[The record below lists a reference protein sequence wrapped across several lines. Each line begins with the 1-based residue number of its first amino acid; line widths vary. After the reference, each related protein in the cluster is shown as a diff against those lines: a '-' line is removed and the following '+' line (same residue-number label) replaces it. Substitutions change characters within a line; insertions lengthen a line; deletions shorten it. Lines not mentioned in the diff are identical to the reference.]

1 MEKYTISKSSDDILK
16 YFSDTIFTNQELQ
29 RQHNPYDHEL
39 REMQAIENGNPLQ
52 LQQAIDETYSG
63 QIGRLAEDELRHI
76 KNLGIVLATLCSR
89 AAIRGG
95 LPYEVAFSLCDAYIL
110 KIEKTNT
117 PSTLTDLFTDCK
129 FHFCRLVA
137 DTNAAK
143 SAKHK
148 KIPHSK
154 ITQCKNYILS
164 HLHEKLRV
172 QDIAK
177 NLDTS
182 PTYLADLFRSYEGQT
197 ITSFILQEKI
207 KLTQNM
213 LIYSPYTYSE
223 IAAYLGFSSQSHLG
237 TQFKKVT
244 GFTLR
249 EYKERF
255 RILT

>member
-1 MEKYTISKSSDDILK
+1 MELYPFSDTSDDVLK
-16 YFSDTIFTNQELQ
+16 YFSDTFFTNQELQ
-29 RQHNPYDHEL
+29 RPHNPYDHEL
-39 REMQAIENGNPLQ
+39 REMQAIENGNTEQ
-52 LQQAIDETYSG
+52 LQKALDETFPG
-63 QIGRLAEDELRHI
+63 QIGRLSEDELRHM
-76 KNLGIVLATLCSR
+76 KNLGIVIATLCSR

-95 LPYEVAFSLCDAYIL
+95 LPYEISFSLCDAYIL
-110 KIEKTNT
+110 KIEKTNDLLALA
-117 PSTLTDLFTDCK
+117 SLFTDCK

-137 DTNAAK
+137 GTNAAK
-143 SAKHK
+143 SSSQK
-148 KIPHSK
+148 KVPHSK

-177 NLDTS
+177 TLDTS

-207 KLTQNM
+207 KLAQNM

-237 TQFKKVT
+237 TQFKKIT

>member
-1 MEKYTISKSSDDILK
+1 MELRPFSDTSDDVLK
-16 YFSDTIFTNQELQ
+16 YFSDTFFTNQELQ
-29 RQHNPYDHEL
+29 RTHNPYDHEL
-39 REMQAIENGNPLQ
+39 REMQAIENGNTAQ
-52 LQQAIDETYSG
+52 LQKALDETFPG

-76 KNLGIVLATLCSR
+76 RNLGIVIATLCSR

-95 LPYEVAFSLCDAYIL
+95 LSYEIAFSLCDAYIL
-110 KIEKTNT
+110 KIEKTNDIRALA
-117 PSTLTDLFTDCK
+117 SLFTDCK
-129 FHFCRLVA
+129 FHFCRLVT

-143 SAKHK
+143 SARQK
-148 KIPHSK
+148 KVPHSK

-207 KLTQNM
+207 KLAQNM